1 MVLPGIGAQ
10 AFLAAAVMI
19 RAQSAGCTN
28 TIAWGL
34 GMHQFVWSNPWAQLC
49 PLPFTLGEVR
59 CCNKIA
65 EVRVDAAWC
74 LAARLQSFTLSAVS
88 GSAFCANLTTCC
100 PLRSSR
106 LS

>member
-28 TIAWGL
+28 NIAWGL
-34 GMHQFVWSNPWAQLC
+34 GMHQLVWSNPWAQLC
-49 PLPFTLGEVR
+49 PLPFTLGE
-59 CCNKIA
+59 A
-65 EVRVDAAWC
+65 RVDAAWC
-74 LAARLQSFTLSAVS
+74 LAARLQSLTLSAVL